1 MKLSNGHSLPSSFL
15 VFVKALSFLPTP
27 FVLPLFFTFA
37 ANVLGSPGPSHLI
50 WRLPEPN
57 AYILSCFFHCDL
69 ILLLRC
75 SLFLHLISRL
85 HFGLMPPPHIFIL
98 VQILCWLL
106 ICVLFSCLLSL
117 TALRRVTALA
127 FLAVQEGS
135 SMSTGRI
142 CFFCFALFF
151 NCFVFVL
158 FLFIV
163 VSFRDYFFGP
173 NLGKFIEEP

>member
-27 FVLPLFFTFA
+27 FVIPLFFAFA
-37 ANVLGSPGPSHLI
+37 ANVLGSPGPSFWRL

-151 NCFVFVL
+151 NFFFVCFVFVYCC
-158 FLFIV
+158 FI
-163 VSFRDYFFGP
+163 
-173 NLGKFIEEP
+173 